1 MEIKKI
7 ALLIDA
13 ENIDSSKIPIIY
25 KELSSLGKI
34 QTSRAYADW
43 SSVSMN
49 WLNQIK
55 NYSISPIQQ
64 LHTSSLKNAADIALT
79 IDAMDLLY
87 SSKYEIIAIA
97 SSDSDYGKLITRIK
111 DSGVTTIGFGEKKT
125 PNPLVISFDKF
136 FFLDEE
142 NDSKGTQQNQNI
154 LNILT
159 DLSHNKKYADSAG
172 WINVGIAGSHL
183 KMQINDFSPQK
194 YGFKTFGKFLENF
207 PSLIE
212 LRHKGRSLEYRM
224 KK

>member
-1 MEIKKI
+1 MQGLYDEIT
-7 ALLIDA
+7 D
-13 ENIDSSKIPIIY
+13 
-25 KELSSLGKI
+25 
-34 QTSRAYADW
+34 
-43 SSVSMN
+43 
-49 WLNQIK
+49 
-55 NYSISPIQQ
+55 
-64 LHTSSLKNAADIALT
+64 
-79 IDAMDLLY
+79 DLL
-87 SSKYEIIAIA
+87 
-97 SSDSDYGKLITRIK
+97 
-111 DSGVTTIGFGEKKT
+111 KKT
-125 PNPLVISFDKF
+125 IELCEQPEKQK
-136 FFLDEE
+136 EE
-142 NDSKGTQQNQNI
+142 KRKI